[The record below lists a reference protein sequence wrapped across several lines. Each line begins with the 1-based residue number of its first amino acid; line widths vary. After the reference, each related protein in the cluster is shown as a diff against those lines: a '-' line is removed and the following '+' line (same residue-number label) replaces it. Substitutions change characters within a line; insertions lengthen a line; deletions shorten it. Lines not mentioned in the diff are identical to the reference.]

1 MISIKFTKKKFY
13 NKWEY
18 KISLRLVGAS
28 VFRNHNY
35 ESIKQTLTGT
45 DSDISA
51 VWFGRIIQQPT
62 VNKEHMYAV
71 ADFLSKCAAGSFIT
85 RIESG
90 TIDIYTNNEQLFDT
104 ASQEFMLFTWKR
116 FAPDPNTQH
125 LLQDNKKIISKKLA
139 HGKYQYKVFLTPHKL
154 ANDVES
160 KQRFVQFVRS
170 QEDRIRMSAAVEH
183 WFINTRWNWDP
194 RYVFADNQKTL
205 LLLKLAG
212 ANAVG
217 SVYEYVVPDK

>member
-1 MISIKFTKKKFY
+1 MISVKFTKKKFY

-35 ESIKQTLTGT
+35 ELVKQTMSDP
-45 DSDISA
+45 DSNVKAIF
-51 VWFGRIIQQPT
+51 FGRIIQQRQI
-62 VNKEHMYAV
+62 NKEQLYAV
-71 ADFLSKCAAGSFIT
+71 ADFLSKCTAGSFIT
-85 RIESG
+85 RIESSA
-90 TIDIYTNNEQLFDT
+90 IDIYTNNRQLFDT

-139 HGKYQYKVFLTPHKL
+139 HGKYQYKVFLAPHKL
-154 ANDVES
+154 ANDLES
-160 KQRFVQFVRS
+160 KQRFVQFIRS
-170 QEDRIRMSAAVEH
+170 QEDRIRMSTAVEH
-183 WFINTRWNWDP
+183 WFIKTKWNWDP

-212 ANAVG
+212 AEAVG